1 MPLSPGCLLRAAGR
15 DLCSFHLQAYA
26 MNYWRKL
33 GAPSEKLIMG
43 FPTYGRTFHLLK
55 ASSNGL
61 QAKAIGP
68 ASPGKYTKQA
78 GFLAYY
84 EVMDGFPV
92 PAGARARTRDN
103 DRGES

>member
-1 MPLSPGCLLRAAGR
+1 MRLS
-15 DLCSFHLQAYA
+15 SSHLQEYA

-33 GAPSEKLIMG
+33 GTPTDKLIMG

-55 ASSNGL
+55 ESTNGL
-61 QAKAIGP
+61 QAASMGP

-84 EVMDGFPV
+84 EVM
-92 PAGARARTRDN
+92 RL
-103 DRGES
+103 ESSVYWLGNEWLEESIKA